1 MNSFFGGLFFG
12 QGFFA
17 AITNAALQT
26 LIKIRS
32 FTTTRRI

>member
-17 AITNAALQT
+17 AVIEAVMQT

-32 FTTTRRI
+32 FTTSRRI